1 MHICSLVICR
11 KIWKYRNIFVFCQHM
26 HHMLYWYT
34 CIYIY
39 RYVINACG
47 DIKTSKVSEPH
58 SYFFWRSFSP
68 KHHHVW
74 IMVCL
79 YTFTQNSADLGPQMQ
94 IIHILMIFHNFL
106 SSQKTKSQNTQKKN
120 YIAKT
125 NIYND
130 PWIKFIM
137 TKWIMP
143 NLNQSMV

>member
-1 MHICSLVICR
+1 MQPRHMQENLKISKHICVLPTYASYVIL
-11 KIWKYRNIFVFCQHM
+11 IYM
-26 HHMLYWYT
+26 
-34 CIYIY
+34 YIY

-130 PWIKFIM
+130 P
-137 TKWIMP
+137 
-143 NLNQSMV
+143 